1 MKLQNGSQ
9 VAERPTPDTTSGS
22 PGYFST
28 SNDKGEPSYPGKDW
42 FNNIID
48 ELLNGINAAGITY
61 DSSKLTNL
69 ASAMAAVRDA
79 SNLNAG
85 TIPLERLPTGA
96 GNKLDADLLDGEE
109 GSFYQNA
116 SNLKSGTV
124 ALARLPV
131 TIASADQIKEGTSNS
146 AVVTPQGLTESGV
159 FADFTGAVVYFAT
172 QITPTGF
179 IKANG
184 VTLIIADYPE
194 LYAKI
199 GTTYGGDGVTTFKA
213 PDARAVVARGFDD
226 GRGIDVGRTFGS
238 YQEDAI
244 RDITGSFSLS
254 QLDNSSQYSNA
265 HGAIKF
271 ETATAANRSGDNSGK
286 NGIQQD
292 ITFAASNVV
301 PTGPEN
307 VMKNIA
313 FFAFMK
319 F

>member
-96 GNKLDADLLDGEE
+96 GKKLDADLLDGEE

-124 ALARLPV
+124 PLVRLPV

-159 FADFTGAVVYFAT
+159 FADYTASVHWFAT
-172 QITPTGF
+172 QISPAGF

-184 VTLIIADYPE
+184 ATLLIADYPE
-194 LYAKI
+194 LFAKL
-199 GTTYGGDGVTTFKA
+199 GTTFGGDGITSFA
-213 PDARAVVARGFDD
+213 IPDIRGEFIRGWDD
-226 GRGIDVGRTFGS
+226 GRGVDAGRVFGS
-238 YQEDAI
+238 RQTDLSKSHNHDFLYGI
-244 RDITGSFSLS
+244 R
-254 QLDNSSQYSNA
+254 NN
-265 HGAIKF
+265 
-271 ETATAANRSGDNSGK
+271 GDNGGFGGSYFGTPIGIRGT
-286 NGIQQD
+286 NGLN
-292 ITFAASNVV
+292 SNGTSTTTIEAEGGSETR
-301 PTGPEN
+301 PR
-307 VMKNIA
+307 NIA
-313 FFAFMK
+313 LIAYIK
-319 F
+319 Y